1 MTLGTSDPTK
11 PVDRREPRNA
21 GHRQNWSSALG
32 SPSEPEQARIK
43 HKRRLITGDFV
54 ASDFTDLQATPGSDA
69 DLSNVVQTAAH
80 IARSVESVVE
90 GKPEVVRLALIV
102 LFAQG
107 HLLLEDVPGV
117 GKTTLAKTLARTLDC
132 SVRRIQ
138 FTPDLLPSDVTGV
151 SIFNQLTHQF
161 EFRPGAVFANI
172 VLGDEI
178 NRASPKTQS
187 ALLECM
193 EEQQVTVDGTTYHL
207 AAPFIVIAT
216 QNPIDMEG
224 TYPLPEAQRDRFM
237 ARISMGYPDREAEM
251 AMLDGHAAHKPI
263 DAITPVADATQVASL
278 IQAVNRVHVSPAIRQ
293 YAVDIS
299 HGTRQHRDIRLG
311 ASPRATL
318 HVIRAAKAA
327 AALSARDYVLPD
339 DVQELAAPV
348 LAHRLIL
355 TADAQIGGRTPAAII
370 AEILQRTPVSR

>member
-1 MTLGTSDPTK
+1 M
-11 PVDRREPRNA
+11 
-21 GHRQNWSSALG
+21 
-32 SPSEPEQARIK
+32 
-43 HKRRLITGDFV
+43 
-54 ASDFTDLQATPGSDA
+54 ASDIAGLRVDPVTDA
-69 DLSNVVQTAAH
+69 DLSEVVKTAAQ
-80 IARSVESVVE
+80 IARSIESVVE

-117 GKTTLAKTLARTLDC
+117 GKTTLAKTLAKSLDC

-193 EEQQVTVDGTTYHL
+193 EEQQVTVDGHTYHL

-237 ARISMGYPDREAEM
+237 ARISMGYPDRAAEM
-251 AMLDGHAAHKPI
+251 AMLDGHAAQRPLESI
-263 DAITPVADATQVASL
+263 EPVATAADLADL
-278 IQAVNRVHVSPAIRQ
+278 IESVNRVHVSGPIRQ

-299 HGTRQHRDIRLG
+299 SATRQHRDVRLG
-311 ASPRATL
+311 ASPRASL
-318 HVIRAAKAA
+318 HLVRASKAA
-327 AALSARDYVLPD
+327 AALQSRDYVLPD
-339 DVQELAAPV
+339 DLQELASPV

-355 TADAQIGGRTPAAII
+355 TADAQIGGRTPASII
-370 AEILQRTPVSR
+370 SEILQRTPVPN

>member
-1 MTLGTSDPTK
+1 M
-11 PVDRREPRNA
+11 
-21 GHRQNWSSALG
+21 
-32 SPSEPEQARIK
+32 
-43 HKRRLITGDFV
+43 
-54 ASDFTDLQATPGSDA
+54 ASDFTDVRSTPVSDE

-80 IARSVESVVE
+80 IARSIESVVE

-151 SIFNQLTHQF
+151 SIFNQMTHQF

-207 AAPFIVIAT
+207 ASPFIVIAT

-237 ARISMGYPDREAEM
+237 ARISRGYPDRAAEM

-263 DAITPVADATQVASL
+263 DSITPVANAAQVASL
-278 IQAVNRVHVSPAIRQ
+278 IQAVNRVHVSSAIRQ

-299 HGTRQHRDIRLG
+299 QATRQHRDIRLG

-327 AALSARDYVLPD
+327 AALQARDYVLPD
-339 DVQELAAPV
+339 DLQELAAPV

-355 TADAQIGGRTPAAII
+355 TADAQIGGRTPAAIV
-370 AEILQRTPVSR
+370 AEILQRIPVSS